1 MSDTPKVVKLKEK
14 LAQFDDHWAP
24 RKIAEVNDYEVKLV
38 KVSGEF
44 VWHSHEDTD
53 ELFLVISGRLTI
65 RLRGGEVVLDPGEL
79 FVVPKGVEHCPMAAE
94 ETSVL
99 LLEPAGVVNT
109 GDAGGPLTNAVR
121 RLD

>member
-1 MSDTPKVVKLKEK
+1 M
-14 LAQFDDHWAP
+14 
-24 RKIAEVNDYEVKLV
+24 
-38 KVSGEF
+38 SGEF

-53 ELFLVISGRLTI
+53 ELFLVISGRLTS
-65 RLRGGEVVLDPGEL
+65 RLSGGEVALDPGEL

-94 ETSVL
+94 ETSVM

-109 GDAGGPLTNAVR
+109 GEAGGPLTNAVR

>member
-1 MSDTPKVVKLKEK
+1 M
-14 LAQFDDHWAP
+14 
-24 RKIAEVNDYEVKLV
+24 
-38 KVSGEF
+38 SGEF

-94 ETSVL
+94 ETSVM

-109 GDAGGPLTNAVR
+109 GEAGGPLTNAVR